1 MDIAIANVSIDHE
14 VFVAKSENNSI
25 YTTSLDIAE
34 KFGKD
39 HKHVLRD
46 ITALLQQNPNTAT
59 MFCQG
64 TYTNSR
70 NREYPMY
77 KLNRDGFSLLVMGFT
92 GKDATDWKVKYI
104 NAFNRMEQII
114 RNELIALQKQAAQMP
129 QRGTKEF
136 FAMALLDAQQVIEDQ
151 ERQLL
156 AAQPAIVFHQAV
168 AVSEDTILVRDF
180 AKLVTQAL
188 RKNGFPKITIG
199 EKKLFDWLREK
210 GYLIKQK
217 SNSFN
222 MPTQKSV
229 DMNLFHIKET
239 TIQGDHGSRITKTP
253 KITGKGQEYFIDKIL
268 DIYNSGGTIDV

>member
-1 MDIAIANVSIDHE
+1 MENALNTSIDNE
-14 VFVAKSENNSI
+14 VFVARTENNSI
-25 YTTSLDIAE
+25 YTTSLDIAD
-34 KFGKD
+34 KFNKRHDNVTKIIKNYLATIADTHSMFVEDQYENRGK
-39 HKHVLRD
+39 L
-46 ITALLQQNPNTAT
+46 
-59 MFCQG
+59 
-64 TYTNSR
+64 
-70 NREYPMY
+70 YPMY
-77 KLNRDGFSLLVMGFT
+77 KMNRDGFSLLVMGFS
-92 GKDATDWKVKYI
+92 GQLAEEWKVKYI
-104 NAFNRMEQII
+104 KAFNRMEQII
-114 RNELIALQKQAAQMP
+114 RNELNALQKQASQMP
-129 QRGTKEF
+129 QRGSKEF

-199 EKKLFDWLREK
+199 EKKLFEWLRDK

-222 MPTQKSV
+222 MPTQKSI

-239 TIQGDHGSRITKTP
+239 TIQSDSGSRITKTP

-268 DIYNSGGTIDV
+268 EIYQSGGTIDI

>member
-1 MDIAIANVSIDHE
+1 MSDIAIANVSIDSE
-14 VFVAKSENNSI
+14 VFVARTENNSM
-25 YTTSLDIAE
+25 YTTSLDVAE
-34 KFGKD
+34 KFGKQ
-39 HKHVLRD
+39 HKDVLRAVRD
-46 ITALLQQNPNTAT
+46 LVAQNCAAKN
-59 MFCQG
+59 MFHDS
-64 TYTNSR
+64 TYE
-70 NREYPMY
+70 NRGKQYPMY
-77 KLNRDGFSLLVMGFT
+77 FITRDGFTLLAMGFT
-92 GKDATDWKVKYI
+92 GANALEWKMKYI
-104 NAFNRMEQII
+104 NAFNRMAEII
-114 RNELIALQKQAAQMP
+114 RNELNALKKQSLP

-136 FAMALLDAQQVIEDQ
+136 LALALVDAQQIIEDQ

-168 AVSEDTILVRDF
+168 AISEDTILVRDF

-188 RKNGFPKITIG
+188 RKNGFPKLTIG

-222 MPTQKSV
+222 MPTQKSI

-268 DIYNSGGTIDV
+268 EIYTSGGTIDI

>member
-1 MDIAIANVSIDHE
+1 MNDVAIADVSIDNE

-39 HKHVLRD
+39 HRNILRD
-46 ITALLQQNPNTAT
+46 INALVTQNPSVTT
-59 MFCQG
+59 MFHLT

-77 KLNRDGFSLLVMGFT
+77 KMNRDGFSLLVMGFT
-92 GKDATDWKVKYI
+92 GNDATAWKLKYI

-114 RNELIALQKQAAQMP
+114 RNELNNLKKQMTQMP

-136 FAMALLDAQQVIEDQ
+136 LALALLDAQQVIEEQ
-151 ERQLL
+151 ERKLID
-156 AAQPAIVFHQAV
+156 AQPAIVFHQAV
-168 AVSEDTILVRDF
+168 AVTEDTILIREF
-180 AKLVTQAL
+180 AKLLTQAL
-188 RKNGFPKITIG
+188 RKEGYNVSIG
-199 EKKLFDWLREK
+199 EKKMFEWLREND
-210 GYLIKQK
+210 YIIKQK

-229 DMNLFHIKET
+229 DMNLFMIKET
-239 TIQGDHGSRITKTP
+239 TIQGDHGPRLNKTS
-253 KITGKGQEYFIDKIL
+253 KMTGKGQQYFMDKIL
-268 DIYNSGGTIDV
+268 EIYKNGGSIK

>member
-1 MDIAIANVSIDHE
+1 MNVSVNTSIDTE
-14 VFVAKSENNSI
+14 LFVARTENNSI
-25 YTTSLDIAE
+25 YTTSIDVSE
-34 KFGKD
+34 KFSKRHDNVTRIIKNLINTQPDTRSMFVEDQYENRGK
-39 HKHVLRD
+39 V
-46 ITALLQQNPNTAT
+46 
-59 MFCQG
+59 
-64 TYTNSR
+64 
-70 NREYPMY
+70 YPMY
-77 KLNRDGFSLLVMGFT
+77 KMNRDGFSLVVMSFT
-92 GKDATDWKVKYI
+92 GPDADEWKLKYI
-104 NAFNRMEQII
+104 KAFNRMEQII
-114 RNELIALQKQAAQMP
+114 RNELIAFQQQAAKMP

-180 AKLVTQAL
+180 AKLITQAL
-188 RKNGFPKITIG
+188 RKNGFPKLTVG

-222 MPTQKSV
+222 MPTQKSI

-268 DIYNSGGTIDV
+268 EIYKSGGTIDV

>member
-1 MDIAIANVSIDHE
+1 MNDVAIADVSIDNE

-39 HKHVLRD
+39 HRNILRD
-46 ITALLQQNPNTAT
+46 INALVTQNPSVTT
-59 MFCQG
+59 MFHLT

-77 KLNRDGFSLLVMGFT
+77 KMNRDGFSLLVMGFT
-92 GKDATDWKVKYI
+92 GNDATAWKLKYI

-114 RNELIALQKQAAQMP
+114 RNELNNLKKQMTQMP

-136 FAMALLDAQQVIEDQ
+136 LALALLDAQQVIEEQ
-151 ERQLL
+151 ERKLID
-156 AAQPAIVFHQAV
+156 AQPAIVFHQAV
-168 AVSEDTILVRDF
+168 AVTEDTILIREF
-180 AKLVTQAL
+180 AKLLTQAL
-188 RKNGFPKITIG
+188 RKEGYNVSIG
-199 EKKLFDWLREK
+199 EKKMFEWLREND
-210 GYLIKQK
+210 YIIKQK

-229 DMNLFHIKET
+229 DMNLFMIKET
-239 TIQGDHGSRITKTP
+239 TIQGDHGPRLNKTS
-253 KITGKGQEYFIDKIL
+253 KMTGKGQQYFIDKIL
-268 DIYNSGGTIDV
+268 EIYKNGGSIK